1 MIISFWLQLLAT
13 GEMEL
18 GGLSCQQ
25 MLNQGDGS
33 SATPLTDS
41 LVSAI
46 AASSHVRKDQVTI
59 EYACDERRAMSLSI
73 SFSITLSASDLESTA
88 VTAGGESQAE
98 QLVSLLDTAVS
109 SGSFATT
116 VTEEASKRGEV
127 VAVKATILESVCLTC
142 DIEEVI
148 VTNIQVSESVYV
160 GTVVLLLLVAVLLF
174 FGELAILIGLRSR
187 ITPDQTH
194 EQSSRKT
201 LDLCE
206 TRASNCDQE
215 STGTGKVA
223 KAEWVTH
230 YGSDAGFDQYEAD
243 GDQQAIASGTRL
255 LPFVCLVG
263 VETLWWLQTI

>member
-1 MIISFWLQLLAT
+1 
-13 GEMEL
+13 MEL

-46 AASSHVRKDQVTI
+46 AASSRVTEDQVTI

-88 VTAGGESQAE
+88 VTAAGESQAQ

-109 SGSFATT
+109 SGSFAAT
-116 VTEEASKRGEV
+116 VTDEASKRGEV

-148 VTNIQVSESVYV
+148 ITTIQVSESVYV
-160 GTVVLLLLVAVLLF
+160 GTVVLLLLVAVPLF
-174 FGELAILIGLRSR
+174 FGELAISIGLRNR
-187 ITPDQTH
+187 ITREH
-194 EQSSRKT
+194 SSRET
-201 LDLCE
+201 VDLCE
-206 TRASNCDQE
+206 TRASNCEQE
-215 STGTGKVA
+215 STDTGKVS
-223 KAEWVTH
+223 KAEWVNH

-243 GDQQAIASGTRL
+243 GDQQAMASGTCL
-255 LPFVCLVG
+255 LPLFVLFAC
-263 VETLWWLQTI
+263 WC